1 MDKVIIYENEAL
13 LFKDQLKADL
23 RKLYKNVNIQIAL
36 ATSNL
41 LLEGVHVTVNV
52 VNIKG
57 GLSKYISTSGL
68 FNYKD
73 YYDYILCTIKDML
86 QKIFIDY
93 ITNNEE

>member
-1 MDKVIIYENEAL
+1 MDKVIIFENEAL

-36 ATSNL
+36 VTSNH

-73 YYDYILCTIKDML
+73 YYDYILCTIKDMIKKVL
-86 QKIFIDY
+86 IDY
-93 ITNNEE
+93 ITNEE